1 MKTENRTCRVRRIVG
16 DILLVLFILLAA
28 DVIIVMP
35 GRIDAVVRE
44 ADYRGIFHYQLI
56 LCAILLAFALDV
68 RFDLFTRG
76 GSAVLR
82 AVGRLLRTGVVLFCA
97 VAVFFCGKVI
107 AGGMITSPGQADYAL
122 VLGLALENG
131 EPAPDLLKRLDTA
144 RAYLEEYPEAKLI
157 LTGGN
162 PDESGLTEAA
172 VMRELLTRRGVPED
186 RLILEDKAR
195 STKENFANIA
205 GLISPDE
212 PVVMISSDY
221 HMDRAVRT
229 ARGTGFSHIR
239 RLPAPSGFFA
249 YGANMT
255 SEVVLDLNDLKI
267 SLSGRLHALRP

>member
-82 AVGRLLRTGVVLFCA
+82 AVGRVLRTGVVLFCA

-162 PDESGLTEAA
+162 PDESGRTEAA

-186 RLILEDKAR
+186 RLILEDMAR

-205 GLISPDE
+205 GLISPEE

-229 ARGTGFSHIR
+229 AKGEGFSHVK
-239 RLPAPSGFFA
+239 RLPAPSDFFA

>member
-1 MKTENRTCRVRRIVG
+1 MRRIVG
-16 DILLVLFILLAA
+16 DILLVLVVLLTA

-35 GRIDAVVRE
+35 GRISAVVRKR
-44 ADYRGIFHYQLI
+44 DHRKVFLCQLI
-56 LCAILLAFALDV
+56 LCAIFLAFALDV
-68 RFDLFTRG
+68 RSDLFT
-76 GSAVLR
+76 SAEAEGLR
-82 AVGRLLRTGVVLFCA
+82 AAGWVLRTGVALFCG
-97 VAVFFCGKVI
+97 VAVFFCGRVV
-107 AGGMITSPGQADYAL
+107 AGGMITSPGRADYAL
-122 VLGLALENG
+122 VLGLGLKNG
-131 EPAPDLLKRLDTA
+131 EPTPDLLKRLDAA

-162 PDESGLTEAA
+162 PDESGRTEAA

-229 ARGTGFSHIR
+229 ARGAGFSHVK

-255 SEVVLDLNDLKI
+255 SEVVLDLHDLKI